1 MSHQNELKRNLGF
14 FSAIS
19 IVMGTVIGAG
29 VFFKVSSVAEVT
41 GSTSMAMFVWLLGG
55 IVTICA
61 GLTAA
66 ELAAAIPETGGLIKY
81 IEYTYGKFWGF
92 LSGWAQAFIYFPANI
107 AALAIVFATQFTNLF
122 AMKAIWI
129 LPIAILTALSI
140 YGINCLGS
148 KAGGMLQS
156 ITLVIKLIPIILIV
170 AIGLYQDHQV
180 DFTLFPIEA
189 GKHYGFFA
197 ALGAGLLAT
206 MFAYDG
212 WMHVGT
218 IAGELKN
225 PKKDLPGAI
234 SIGLGAVTVV
244 YLLINAAFLMTLPI
258 SGIAGNLNAASEA
271 STHIFGASGGK
282 IVTIGIMVSVYGA
295 LNGYLMAGMRVPF
308 AMAEHNLLPFKN
320 FFLKLTRNQAP
331 WASGLVQQ
339 LIAFVM
345 MSLGAFDTITNMLVF
360 VIWTFYTMSFVAVII
375 LRRREPNM
383 ERPYKVPL
391 YPVIPLIAI
400 IAGVFVLINTLFTQT
415 LLAVIGIIITLL
427 GIPIYYYKKRQM
439 NHIK

>member
-81 IEYTYGKFWGF
+81 IEYTYGKFWGY

-170 AIGLYQDHQV
+170 AIGLFQDHQV

-258 SGIAGNLNAASEA
+258 SSIAGNLNAASEA

-308 AMAEHNLLPFKN
+308 AMAEHNLLPFKK
-320 FFLKLTRNQAP
+320 FFLKLTSNQAP

>member
-1 MSHQNELKRNLGF
+1 MSNQNELKRNLGF

-29 VFFKVSSVAEVT
+29 VFFKVSSVAEAT

-55 IVTICA
+55 LVTICA

-81 IEYTYGKFWGF
+81 IEYTYGNFWGY

-107 AALAIVFATQFTNLF
+107 AALAIVFATQFVNLF
-122 AMKAIWI
+122 DMKDSLIVPVAM
-129 LPIAILTALSI
+129 LTALSI
-140 YGINCLGS
+140 YFINCLGS

-170 AIGLYQDHQV
+170 AVGFFQDTTV
-180 DFTLFPIEA
+180 EFSLFPIDS
-189 GKHYGFFA
+189 GQHQGFFT

-225 PKKDLPGAI
+225 PKRDLPGAI
-234 SIGLGAVTVV
+234 TIGLGAVMVV
-244 YLLINAAFLMTLPI
+244 SLLINAVFLMTLPVSEI
-258 SGIAGNLNAASEA
+258 SGNLNAASEA
-271 STHIFGASGGK
+271 SRMIFGDGGGK

-295 LNGYLMAGMRVPF
+295 LNGYLMTGMRVPY
-308 AMAEHNLLPFKN
+308 AMAERNGLPFKN
-320 FFLKLTRNQAP
+320 FFLKLTPGQAP
-331 WASGLVQQ
+331 WASGLVQ
-339 LIAFVM
+339 LIIAYIM
-345 MSLGAFDTITNMLVF
+345 MSLGAFDTITNMLIF
-360 VIWTFYTMSFVAVII
+360 VIWTFYTMAFVAVIL
-375 LRRREPNM
+375 LRRREPEM

-391 YPVIPLIAI
+391 YPIVPLIAI
-400 IAGVFVLINTLFTQT
+400 VSGIFVLINTLFTQT
-415 LLAVIGIIITLL
+415 LLAMIGIVITLL
-427 GIPIYYYKKRQM
+427 GIPIYYYTKKKEQ
-439 NHIK
+439 NN